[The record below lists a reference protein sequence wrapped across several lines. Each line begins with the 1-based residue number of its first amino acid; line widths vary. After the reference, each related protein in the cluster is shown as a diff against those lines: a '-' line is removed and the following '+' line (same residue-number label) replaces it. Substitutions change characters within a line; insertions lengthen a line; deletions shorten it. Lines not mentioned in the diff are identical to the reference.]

1 MRSHNIPMSGGDEF
15 DAFTGWRYLLNWEPG
30 ERKELKRQYNRRQR
44 RMLKD
49 ELKEELQELELD

>member
-1 MRSHNIPMSGGDEF
+1 MSGGDEF